1 MEFHISEI
9 FKCNE
14 YWRYDP
20 VSQHWYCGPAIVLQM
35 CSFFPPDHLLYWQ
48 NTSLGW
54 QKYRSKGWCEVNC
67 YLTALWQI
75 VTWTKTT
82 ELYYMITYNQFLT
95 ANSISVTHSTKK
107 VFFKAIKSWESECIH
122 KSESIN
128 IYHESESIYNIKMKV
143 KVTITIM
150 PPLCT
155 FVFSCQ
161 RPVSLTEN
169 QQWDALGNSSYPE
182 NQRKIQKSAMRIP
195 LWDAFGVMAHILS
208 KGENFCIFRFCNLKW
223 IFSIHIFHSSPYSES

>member
-1 MEFHISEI
+1 MFQILEFHISEI

-82 ELYYMITYNQFLT
+82 ELYYMITCNQFLT
-95 ANSISVTHSTKK
+95 HFSISITHSTKRGFNVKCLFKSIRIMMNANCQWTPSMHTK
-107 VFFKAIKSWESECIH
+107 V
-122 KSESIN
+122 
-128 IYHESESIYNIKMKV
+128 
-143 KVTITIM
+143 
-150 PPLCT
+150 
-155 FVFSCQ
+155 
-161 RPVSLTEN
+161 
-169 QQWDALGNSSYPE
+169 
-182 NQRKIQKSAMRIP
+182 
-195 LWDAFGVMAHILS
+195 
-208 KGENFCIFRFCNLKW
+208 
-223 IFSIHIFHSSPYSES
+223 